1 MKCLTR
7 ETLEAN
13 SLSIHRRTSLNSLCP
28 TYNYHASGWG
38 SKGLRTAA
46 PQVMWRQNRCG
57 QVRFVAWLRY
67 WKLSRLERAVTMMMR
82 SHNPCV
88 CMWSVTLN
96 SLADHSRKGSV
107 RLSSCVNCK
116 EGEFALARHSLT
128 QGRQRYNMWLI
139 TSLSAIAAWSR
150 GCAVPVHLLC
160 SCWESLCLSCC
171 RLLISCVSCM
181 CNKYHH
187 HNMNVLAKALHCSSF
202 MHGNPSLS
210 SL

>member
-1 MKCLTR
+1 MGIKRVENRCPSSDVTTEPLRTGALCCMIKIL
-7 ETLEAN
+7 ETLSAG
-13 SLSIHRRTSLNSLCP
+13 TSSDNDDAKSQPMC
-28 TYNYHASGWG
+28 
-38 SKGLRTAA
+38 
-46 PQVMWRQNRCG
+46 MC
-57 QVRFVAWLRY
+57 
-67 WKLSRLERAVTMMMR
+67 MR
-82 SHNPCV
+82 
-88 CMWSVTLN
+88 SVTLN

-171 RLLISCVSCM
+171 RLLISCVPCM